1 MLGLVNIDDV
11 RKALSAGDLEA
22 LIGLEECGWMDV
34 KSGPYVLDKG
44 AHHKEEL
51 VKDVAAF
58 ANTSTGGLLIIGFKT
73 RTANAVETISE
84 VTPVP
89 RALVSTD
96 TYRKLID
103 ERVFPQVQDLELTWI
118 DRSEGKGVLSIDI
131 PAQPAAARPF
141 VIPAPT
147 GKDEKSATGL
157 AVPVRRGDRTVFW
170 SGPEAHRRLSAGW
183 MAIGSPSADDSSAL
197 GALEKSPAALPDRAK
212 AQRILVAMPFDA
224 PWLRFM
230 QSQSPMR
237 RVRVEVT
244 QAVDKALDDLLFDDV
259 DFLDHE
265 LGSAHSAFKESLGRL
280 HTELE
285 GMFTP
290 EDGPNPPVY
299 VEVPPEWKR
308 TDPERYKQTM
318 AALSGARDDFLEART
333 ELMNALNRKGLL
345 T

>member
-1 MLGLVNIDDV
+1 M
-11 RKALSAGDLEA
+11 
-22 LIGLEECGWMDV
+22 
-34 KSGPYVLDKG
+34 LDKG

-73 RTANAVETISE
+73 RTANAVETVSE

-89 RALVSTD
+89 RTLVNTD

-118 DRSEGKGVLSIDI
+118 DRGDGKGVLSIDI
-131 PAQPAAARPF
+131 PVQPAAARPF

-147 GKDEKSATGL
+147 GRDEKSVGGL

-170 SGPEAHRRLSAGW
+170 SAPEAHRRLSAGW
-183 MAIGSPSADDSSAL
+183 MAIGSPAADDSSMAV
-197 GALEKSPAALPDRAK
+197 APDETPTAAPDRAK

-230 QSQSPMR
+230 QNRPPMR

-244 QAVDKALDDLLFDDV
+244 QAVEETLRKILSDDV
-259 DFLDHE
+259 EFLDQE
-265 LGSAHSAFKESLGRL
+265 IGRVYSVFTESLGQL
-280 HTELE
+280 HTELD

-290 EDGPNPPVY
+290 EDGPSPPVY

-308 TDPERYKQTM
+308 TDPERYKQAM
-318 AALSGARDDFLEART
+318 ADLSGARDAFLEART
-333 ELMNALNRKGLL
+333 ELMNALNRKGML
-345 T
+345 TQQ